1 MPKVALADSLND
13 WDKLIANAS
22 ELFEGIPDMED
33 LVIELRKVL
42 ARTRELAAL
51 RDQLESQQQLTT
63 RQIKDSQLEG
73 DELASRIRYNVKA
86 VYGRRSAHLLRY
98 GVKPRPAARD
108 HKPEEPFL
116 PARRRKREPPQG

>member
-51 RDQLESQQQLTT
+51 RDHLESQQQLTT
-63 RQIKDSQLEG
+63 RQIKDSQIEG
-73 DELASRIRYNVKA
+73 DKLARRIRYNVKA
-86 VYGRRSAHLLRY
+86 VHGRKSPRLLGY
-98 GVKPRPAARD
+98 GVKPRPAGRND
-108 HKPEEPFL
+108 TPDEPVL
-116 PARRRKREPPQG
+116 PPRSRRREPSGK